1 MGSASETT
9 VASFQ
14 VRTCRRTLHD
24 YLEKEFC
31 ISFKPFLKILTCSDT
46 NLLWFLTRKA
56 GHMQLWFTTLIR
68 HCTIQ
73 MLLIGLIPCHWMLL
87 LKTPLF
93 PHFVIKKIIQISSSI
108 DYIFEKLLKHV
119 LWPHGN
125 SNTLQVVYWS
135 MPNHH
140 TAIKILK
147 GGWMRN
153 QRTFWIDISFLVVH
167 PLFSFHTN
175 YLRLTWLRL
184 QNRHH
189 STFWH
194 HTFCAPSWNNF
205 ANKFT
210 ILSHVH
216 W

>member
-1 MGSASETT
+1 MSSASVTT
-9 VASFQ
+9 VAWFRSAPADAH
-14 VRTCRRTLHD
+14 CIIHD
-24 YLEKEFC
+24 YLEKKFC
-31 ISFKPFLKILTCSDT
+31 IYFKTFLKVVTCSDT

-56 GHMQLWFTTLIR
+56 GHRQLWFTTLIR

-73 MLLIGLIPCHWMLL
+73 MLLIGLISCHWMLL
-87 LKTPLF
+87 LKNTSF
-93 PHFVIKKIIQISSSI
+93 FHFIIKKFKQISCSI
-108 DYIFEKLLKHV
+108 DYIFEKLLKHM
-119 LWPHGN
+119 LWLHGN

-153 QRTFWIDISFLVVH
+153 QRTFWIGISFLVVH
-167 PLFSFHTN
+167 PLFSFQTN
-175 YLRLTWLRL
+175 YLRPTWLRL
-184 QNRHH
+184 QSRHH
-189 STFWH
+189 S
-194 HTFCAPSWNNF
+194 TFCAPSWNNF
-205 ANKFT
+205 ESKFT